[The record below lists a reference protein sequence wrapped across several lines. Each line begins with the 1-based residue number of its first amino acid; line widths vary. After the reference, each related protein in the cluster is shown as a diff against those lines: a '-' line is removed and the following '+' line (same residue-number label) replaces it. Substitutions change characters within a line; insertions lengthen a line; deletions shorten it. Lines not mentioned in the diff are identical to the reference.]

1 MPALMAHVPGASRR
15 RYGAVHSFA
24 QVDQEY
30 ARDTSLYDVYG
41 FTSQGLQVRQ
51 VDVTIY
57 V

>member
-30 ARDTSLYDVYG
+30 ARGTSLYNVYG

-51 VDVTIY
+51 VDVTI
-57 V
+57 